1 MSTTRKKRVMNRA
14 TRFTKRKKNRR
25 HKVKKST
32 YSSYFSR
39 CLGLCVKSDC
49 ISIYPSDTDSCTDI
63 IPDIYFKDLADELL
77 LRLQDLFMKGS
88 LWQSHTDAYDAMML
102 GYACLLE
109 SNYKDAVAFLN
120 KGLDMV

>member
-1 MSTTRKKRVMNRA
+1 M
-14 TRFTKRKKNRR
+14 
-25 HKVKKST
+25 KKST

-77 LRLQDLFMKGS
+77 LRLQGLFMKG
-88 LWQSHTDAYDAMML
+88 HINTDAYDAMMI
-102 GYACLLE
+102 GYICLLE